1 MGELHIQKKL
11 YIVLIQTFFG
21 STGETIVTSS
31 NSRPIATCQPCFWPM
46 ADLPG
51 INADDCRRLDEL
63 GLGTTRLFIGQSRSP
78 EDQAGLA
85 QKLQLHPHHIQK
97 WRALASLAVV
107 PSVGCEYAGLLLHA
121 GVASVGQLGNLV
133 PGQLYRQVL
142 RLQVAVFRR
151 RDRCPNAAVVDLWIQ
166 QAKQLRALKL

>member
-21 STGETIVTSS
+21 SSGETIVTSS
-31 NSRPIATCQPCFWPM
+31 NSRPIAPCQPCFWPM
-46 ADLPG
+46 ANLPG
-51 INADDCRRLDEL
+51 INTDDCRRLDDLE
-63 GLGTTRLFIGQSRSP
+63 LGTTRLFLAQSRTP
-78 EDQAGLA
+78 EQQAGLA
-85 QKLQLHPHHIQK
+85 QKLQLHRHHIQK

-107 PSVGCEYAGLLLHA
+107 PSVGCEYTGLLLHA
-121 GVASVGQLGNLV
+121 GVASVGQLGDLV

-142 RLQVAVFRR
+142 RLQVAVFRS

-166 QAKQLRALKL
+166 QAKQLRALRL